1 MNLLLLFL
9 FLWVVLSFYAGRTH
23 REQRDEETHR
33 LDELNLLR
41 LELEEVRRELQLIR
55 EPFEKSKLET
65 DEYLERNR

>member
-1 MNLLLLFL
+1 MNLLLPFL
-9 FLWVVLSFYAGRTH
+9 FLWFVLSFYAERTH